1 MGKLHERYPRDDE
14 AAVFY
19 ALSLIAAGK
28 MDGDPAFARQKQAG
42 TILSQVLAKNPDHPG
57 VAHFLI
63 HGFDYPALAELALPA
78 ARRYASIAPDSAHA
92 QHMPSHIF
100 TLLGLWEEAISS
112 NRASEASAIA
122 YEKSSGMPGAWDQQL
137 HAMDYLVYTYHQS
150 GRDREAQQ
158 VLDEL
163 KTIRQGD
170 PPTRAVAYAV
180 RCGNKRRLT
189 PISATRL

>member
-1 MGKLHERYPRDDE
+1 
-14 AAVFY
+14 
-19 ALSLIAAGK
+19 
-28 MDGDPAFARQKQAG
+28 
-42 TILSQVLAKNPDHPG
+42 
-57 VAHFLI
+57 
-63 HGFDYPALAELALPA
+63 
-78 ARRYASIAPDSAHA
+78 
-92 QHMPSHIF
+92 MPSHIF